1 MKKKLF
7 ALGLTCFLLL
17 AALPT
22 FAMQIYIK
30 SVKGGGTITLEVEK
44 TDTVEKIRELVADK
58 TDIPPGWQRLIFAG
72 KQLEDGRTLSDYNI
86 QHGATIHLVVG

>member
-1 MKKKLF
+1 MKKKLI

-17 AALPT
+17 ATLPI

-30 SVKGGGTITLEVEK
+30 SLSGATITLEVEE
-44 TDTVEKIRELVADK
+44 TDSVEKIRELIADK

-72 KQLEDGRTLSDYNI
+72 KQLEDGRILRDYNI
-86 QHGATIHLVVG
+86 KHQATIHLVVR